1 MFILLSILCLAVS
14 YDQSV
19 NQIKYLIYCAGV
31 RSVPVTAGSVKSR
44 TKAVQPQHQDEDEEE
59 GDEKG
64 EEEFEKKDKL
74 DTSIPAKRN
83 ARDDKEDIE
92 DEDETQ
98 LPDDYEARDRVQP
111 GAQDN
116 LKSF

>member
-1 MFILLSILCLAVS
+1 M
-14 YDQSV
+14 
-19 NQIKYLIYCAGV
+19 
-31 RSVPVTAGSVKSR
+31 TAGSVKSR
-44 TKAVQPQHQDEDEEE
+44 TKEVQPQHENEDEEE

-64 EEEFEKKDKL
+64 DEEFQKEDKM
-74 DTSIPAKRN
+74 DTDIPAKRS
-83 ARDDKEDIE
+83 ARGDKEDIE

-116 LKSF
+116 LMTFMILET